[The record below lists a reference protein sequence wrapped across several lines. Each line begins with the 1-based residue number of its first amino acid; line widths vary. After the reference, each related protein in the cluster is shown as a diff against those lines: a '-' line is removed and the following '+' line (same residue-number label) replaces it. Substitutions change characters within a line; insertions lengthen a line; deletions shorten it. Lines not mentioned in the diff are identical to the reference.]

1 MDKKT
6 LKRACAVGL
15 LSASTLVNPAAHAAQ
30 GSVNVDVLLPTVL
43 VMYYY
48 SDIDLDLDA
57 GALAGYLSVDDSPCA
72 AGDYCDDQLEAG
84 VQSVTTIG
92 PTTTVTLTAPTDPYG
107 GAPVVTFELE
117 NAVAVRALGCASY
130 AADFDV
136 SSASDAIT
144 DQADQPVANIDGQ
157 PCSMG
162 LTTGD
167 LAFDL
172 DFDLLDPG
180 AETVSAT
187 LDVTITGSP

>member
-1 MDKKT
+1 MDMKT

-57 GALAGYLSVDDSPCA
+57 TALADYLTTGGSACA
-72 AGDYCDDQLEAG
+72 GGDFCDDQGAAG

-92 PTTTVTLTAPTDPYG
+92 PTTTVTLAAPTDPYS

-117 NAVAVRALGCASY
+117 NAVAVRALGCATY

-136 SSASDAIT
+136 SGTDDAVV
-144 DQADQPVANIDGQ
+144 AALDQPVANIDGSA
-157 PCSMG
+157 CSMG
-162 LTTGD
+162 LTTGN

-172 DFDLLDPG
+172 DFDLVDPG
-180 AETVSAT
+180 ADTVSAT
-187 LDVTITGSP
+187 LDVTITGGP